1 MRVVAPSNY
10 VVRPPRW
17 TKLKYHAQQAAAMYS
32 KARFIN
38 LACGRGSGKTELARR
53 KIVLSLA
60 QRKPWPDP
68 LYFYALPT
76 YQQAKKIAWVEILKL
91 IPKGWMSEPPNIS
104 DLHIKTIFGSEL
116 YVLGMD
122 KPQRIEGVQ
131 YDGGVVDEA
140 CDQKPGSFDLS
151 ILPTLSHRKAWCWRV
166 GVPKRVGT
174 CSREFKEKFDYGLDP
189 DVLDTES
196 YTWPTSDI
204 LSEEELQVFKQK
216 MALKDYREQYEA
228 SWEQAGGLIFYTFS
242 PKLHV
247 DNALEICHYRP
258 HLPLYVGMDFN
269 VDPMCWVVGQV
280 VPDHPKNPKDK
291 TLVILDELFIRN
303 TNTLETL
310 NELYERYSF
319 HRGMIYF
326 CGDAASR
333 QRRTSA
339 SLSDYM
345 HITNYEKFGGRRI
358 KIPASNPPIAD
369 RFSVTNAALLNA
381 DNQVRTV
388 IHPKCKR
395 LILDLTYRAYKEG
408 TSDPNDSGKDE
419 GHITDA
425 LGYLM
430 WQEFPMRVN
439 RESTGSILIKAF

>member
-1 MRVVAPSNY
+1 VRVTATNRSIK
-10 VVRPPRW
+10 PPRW
-17 TKLKYHAQQAAAMYS
+17 TPLKYHEKQAQAFYS
-32 KARFIN
+32 KAKFVN

-53 KIVLSLA
+53 KIVLALA

-76 YQQAKKIAWVEILKL
+76 YSQAKKVAWTEILKL
-91 IPKGWMSEPPNIS
+91 VPKGWLAEPPNLSELRIE
-104 DLHIKTIFGSEL
+104 TIFGSKL

-140 CDQKPGSFDLS
+140 CDQKP
-151 ILPTLSHRKAWCWRV
+151 HRKAWCWRV

-174 CSREFKEKFDYGLDP
+174 CSREFKETFDRGLDP

-196 YTWPTSDI
+196 YSWPTSDI
-204 LSEEELQVFKQK
+204 LSEEELQVFKQQ
-216 MALKDYREQYEA
+216 MDLKDYREQYEA
-228 SWEQAGGLIFYTFS
+228 SWEQAGGLIFFTFD
-242 PKLHV
+242 PKVHV
-247 DNALEICHYRP
+247 DKDLEICHYRS
-258 HLPLYVGMDFN
+258 HLPLYIGMDFN
-269 VDPMCWVVGQV
+269 VDPMCWVIGQV
-280 VPDHPKNPKDK
+280 IPDHPRNPKDK
-291 TLVILDELFIRN
+291 TLVILDEIFIRN
-303 TNTLETL
+303 TNTLESL
-310 NELYERYSF
+310 NELHSRFSN
-319 HRGMIYF
+319 HRGLVYF

-345 HITNYEKFGGRRI
+345 HITNSDKFPERRI
-358 KIPASNPPIAD
+358 KIPLSNPPIAD

-381 DNQVRTV
+381 DGQVRTY

-408 TSDPNDSGKDE
+408 TSEPNDSAAE

-439 RESTGSILIKAF
+439 RESTGSVLIRAF